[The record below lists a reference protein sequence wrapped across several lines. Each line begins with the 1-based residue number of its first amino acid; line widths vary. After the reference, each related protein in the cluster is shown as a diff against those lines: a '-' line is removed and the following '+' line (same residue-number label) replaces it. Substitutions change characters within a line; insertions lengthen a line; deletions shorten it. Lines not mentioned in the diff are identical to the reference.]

1 MMKKSVVF
9 PVLPSIL
16 ILILLA
22 TAFFVPPAFGQSP
35 GSLQKGIIQY
45 QADNYEEAVELFIKA
60 SQETPKSA
68 EAAFWLGKAY
78 RAQGNFQDALP
89 HLTDAATFTPPVKE
103 AVVELIDVLYRL
115 ERMEEANKWLAV
127 AERDGIYP
135 AKTAFLRGMILA
147 KQGKYPESIVSFEKS
162 KTLDKAFIQAA
173 DFQIGLS
180 HMLERKYKQAAERFR
195 AVVLQDPVSD
205 LASYARRYQTL
216 VEERGWIERPI
227 RLTLSM
233 LGQYDTNMLQEP
245 YAHPLLPD
253 AGDERSLR
261 MLNTLRLDFAPILKD
276 PWLFQASYALSGSLH
291 EKNSTTYDFL
301 VNSLTVA
308 PGYNF
313 GRFSVNLYANY
324 MHALKRDPGY
334 ERYSDRFST
343 GPLARILLTDKKDQ
357 ILEIYAGYQKKNF
370 FKAPLDPNEN
380 QTADGID
387 SHISWM
393 RFDESGAILVV
404 NYGFETDNA
413 NGNNWSN
420 QGHRLSVNNILP
432 IWEKFKLQLGA
443 EIFLQEF
450 CNASTIAA
458 FAGKKRQD
466 KNYMGTAGLIWDIHR
481 NLSLMVNYTGIR
493 NDSNIYLYD
502 YIRHIFSFGAEL
514 RF

>member
-1 MMKKSVVF
+1 MKKSCVF
-9 PVLPSIL
+9 PAIPSAL
-16 ILILLA
+16 ILIFMVA
-22 TAFFVPPAFGQSP
+22 AFFVSPVFGQSP
-35 GSLQKGIIQY
+35 GNLQKGIAQY
-45 QADNYEEAVELFIKA
+45 NADNYEEAVDLFLKA
-60 SQETPKSA
+60 RQETPKSA
-68 EAAFWLGKAY
+68 EAAFWLGRAY
-78 RAQGNFQDALP
+78 KAQGNLQDAIP
-89 HLTDAATFTPPVKE
+89 HLTDAAAFTPPVKE

-115 ERMEEANKWLAV
+115 ERIEEANKWLAV
-127 AERDGIYP
+127 AERDGIDP
-135 AKTAFLRGMILA
+135 AKTAFLRGMVLA
-147 KQGKYPESIVSFEKS
+147 KQGKYPEAILSFEKS

-180 HMLERKYKQAAERFR
+180 YMMERRYKQAEERFR
-195 AVVLQDPVSD
+195 VVMLQDPASD

-216 VEERGWIERPI
+216 VEERGWIERPL

-245 YAHPLLPD
+245 YAYPGLPD
-253 AGDERSLR
+253 AGNEQSLR

-313 GRFSVNLYANY
+313 GRFSLNLYANY
-324 MHALKRDPGY
+324 MHAHKRDPGY

-343 GPLARILLTDKKDQ
+343 GPLARVPLTDKKDQ

-380 QTADGID
+380 QTAGGID

-393 RFDESGAILVV
+393 RFDESGAILIV

-413 NGNNWSN
+413 DGNNWSN
-420 QGHRLSVNNILP
+420 QGHRLSVNSILP
-432 IWEKFKLQLGA
+432 LWEKFKLQLGA
-443 EIFLQEF
+443 EIFLQDF
-450 CNASTIAA
+450 RNASTIAA

-481 NLSLMVNYTGIR
+481 NLSLMLNYTGIR

-502 YIRHIFSFGAEL
+502 YIRHIFSVGAEL